1 MVTQVRGEEDVG
13 SGIARG
19 AKQAVAGAAGDGDG
33 LDGGVEVSSD
43 EEAGCGIRKCNG
55 DGSGEVAQP
64 CGVLEPAD
72 ASNSLGGIIRAGLQR
87 RSAEQSDGGGEG
99 RGHASVSGVE
109 SGVGVRQGDAG
120 ANEAVNAPALG

>member
-43 EEAGCGIRKCNG
+43 EEAG
-55 DGSGEVAQP
+55 A
-64 CGVLEPAD
+64 
-72 ASNSLGGIIRAGLQR
+72 
-87 RSAEQSDGGGEG
+87 
-99 RGHASVSGVE
+99 E
-109 SGVGVRQGDAG
+109 SGSATATAAAKSRSRVGCSSLPTRPIPWVGSFGLGCSG
-120 ANEAVNAPALG
+120 AAPSNPTAAARAAATPP

>member
-72 ASNSLGGIIRAGLQR
+72 ASNSLGGIIRAGR
-87 RSAEQSDGGGEG
+87 RRRGPRPRLRERRREWCG
-99 RGHASVSGVE
+99 RSPGRCRRE
-109 SGVGVRQGDAG
+109 
-120 ANEAVNAPALG
+120 